1 MNFPGVVREDATGA
15 DRLDQLNDGC
25 AGGTVGRYHGD
36 DQDRHGDDL
45 YGKNDFAAF
54 KSLLCEGD
62 TASSGAALV
71 GFFRGGHVY
80 QSLRWTD

>member
-1 MNFPGVVREDATGA
+1 MRQHATGA

-25 AGGTVGRYHGD
+25 AGGPVCRYHGD
-36 DQDRHGDDL
+36 DQNRHGDDL

-54 KSLLCEGD
+54 RNLLYVGD
-62 TASSGAALV
+62 NASSSEALA